1 MKEYEVYSE
10 YMEGTRVGQVVR
22 HLQNRYWGVYLVD
35 KATGKGGFLMW
46 HPTKSE
52 YWCEDIAEN
61 FCLKMIEQDGTP
73 TPR

>member
-35 KATGKGGFLMW
+35 KSTGKGGFLMW
-46 HPTKSE
+46 HPTKTE
-52 YWCEDIAEN
+52 RWCQDIAEN

>member
-10 YMEGTRVGQVVR
+10 YREGTRIGKVVR
-22 HLQNRYWGVYLVD
+22 HIENKYWGVHLSD
-35 KATGKGGFLMW
+35 TSTEKSGFLMW

-61 FCLKMIEQDGTP
+61 FCLNMIKQDGTP
-73 TPR
+73 S